1 MSKKNKDLLKIVK
14 IHSDKKEDK
23 ECKNCKGCKCSDKK
37 KSFNNILVNS
47 ADNKIGKIS
56 NKLNNIENKLN
67 RKFSKNANP
76 YLPKLYKVL
85 EFYRETHDT
94 FTITV
99 NMKIKHAPG
108 QFVEVSVTGFGE
120 APISICSYSKN
131 FIKLNIREVGNVTN
145 ALARLKKGD
154 TILIRG
160 PYGKGYPLETLKG
173 KNLYIIGGGC
183 GVAPLKGII
192 EYAEQNRKHYKNIS
206 LFFGYC
212 SYDDIIFKR
221 ELIGWGKKQDVPL
234 ALDKKQQRGHM
245 CYDATQGFITDT
257 LKHTEFSKKD
267 NVAFLCGPPMMIKS
281 VIELLKEKGFSDKE
295 IYISAE
301 RLMYCAIGICCHC
314 MIRGKYTCLDG
325 PVFRYDKIKDLKND

>member
-1 MSKKNKDLLKIVK
+1 MNKNNKDLLKIVK
-14 IHSDKKEDK
+14 IHADKKEDK
-23 ECKNCKGCKCSDKK
+23 ECKNCKGCKCSDNKN
-37 KSFNNILVNS
+37 NNINR
-47 ADNKIGKIS
+47 IT

-99 NMKIKHAPG
+99 NIKIKHAPG
-108 QFVEVSVTGFGE
+108 QFVEVSVPGFGE

-221 ELIGWGKKQDVPL
+221 ELIGWEKKHDVHL